1 VQETAPTLFPGI
13 RAADFVTK
21 PTLTLPENYDP
32 IPIYRVM
39 DPEGNVLDSTQDP
52 KLSKEIIGKCFRDM
66 VLLNALDKIMYE
78 SQRQGRISFYMT
90 NFGEEASHIG
100 SACALTS
107 EDLVYAQYREAGVL
121 VWRGFTIAQFIDQCY
136 GNVDDDGKG
145 KQMPVHYGSRQLNF
159 MTISSPLSTQIPQA
173 VGSAYALKRRP
184 NNDRCVIVY
193 FGDGAASEGDT
204 HAAMNF
210 AATLEC
216 PVIFFCRN
224 NGYAISTPV
233 KEQYRGDGIA
243 SRGTGYGMA
252 ALRVD
257 GTDLLAVYNATKAAR
272 EYCLKNNKPIILE
285 AMQYR
290 LGHHSTSDDSTAY
303 RPAEELEIW
312 NTVEHPIN
320 KLKNYM
326 LKKGWFDEEAE
337 SEYVKS
343 IRKQI
348 MAQNQLSEKKLKP
361 NWREMFTDVYDDIP
375 DNLQKQLKDMEE
387 HVKKYKDE
395 YPTKDFKQS

>member
-1 VQETAPTLFPGI
+1 
-13 RAADFVTK
+13 
-21 PTLTLPENYDP
+21 
-32 IPIYRVM
+32 M
-39 DPEGNVLDSTQDP
+39 DPEGNVLDATQDP
-52 KLSKEIIGKCFRDM
+52 KLSKETIHKCFRDM

-100 SACALTS
+100 SACALS
-107 EDLVYAQYREAGVL
+107 PEDLVYAQYREAGVL
-121 VWRGFTIAQFIDQCY
+121 VYRGFTISQFIDQCY
-136 GNVDDDGKG
+136 GNSDDEGKG
-145 KQMPVHYGSRQLNF
+145 RQMPVHYGCKQLNF
-159 MTISSPLSTQIPQA
+159 VTISSTLSTQIPQA
-173 VGSAYALKRRP
+173 VGSAYVFKRRP
-184 NNDRCVIVY
+184 NNDRCVVVY

-252 ALRVD
+252 AIRVD
-257 GTDLLAVYNATKAAR
+257 GTDVLAVHNATKAAR
-272 EYCLKNNKPIILE
+272 EYCLKENKPIILE

-303 RPAEELEIW
+303 RPAVELEVW
-312 NTVEHPIN
+312 NTVEHPIT

-326 LKKGWFDEEAE
+326 LKQGWFDEEAE
-337 SEYVKS
+337 NEYVKS

-348 MAQNQLSEKKLKP
+348 MAQNQLSEKKPKP
-361 NWREMFTDVYDDIP
+361 DWREMFFDVYDDVP
-375 DNLQKQLKDMEE
+375 DHLKKQLKEMEE

-395 YPTKDFKQS
+395 YPLKDFKQS

>member
-1 VQETAPTLFPGI
+1 M
-13 RAADFVTK
+13 
-21 PTLTLPENYDP
+21 PENYEP
-32 IPIYRVM
+32 IPIYRVI
-39 DPEGNVLDSTQDP
+39 DSDGNILDQSQDP
-52 KLSKEIIGKCFRDM
+52 KLSKETIEKCFRDM
-66 VLLNALDKIMYE
+66 VTLNALDKIMYE

-100 SACALTS
+100 SACALS
-107 EDLVYAQYREAGVL
+107 PEDLVYAQYREAGVL
-121 VWRGFTIAQFIDQCY
+121 VWRGFTISQFVDQCY

-145 KQMPVHYGSRQLNF
+145 KQMPVHYGCRQLNF
-159 MTISSPLSTQIPQA
+159 VTISSTLTTQLPQA
-173 VGSAYALKRRP
+173 VGSAYVFKRQP
-184 NNDRCVIVY
+184 NNKRCVVVY

-252 ALRVD
+252 AIRVD
-257 GTDLLAVYNATKAAR
+257 GTDMLAVHNATKAAR

-326 LKKGWFDEEAE
+326 LKQGWFNEEAE
-337 SEYVKS
+337 NEFVKNV
-343 IRKQI
+343 RKQI
-348 MAQNQLSEKKLKP
+348 MGQLQQSEKKLKP
-361 NWREMFTDVYDDIP
+361 DWRELFHDVYDDMP
-375 DNLQKQLKDMEE
+375 EALRKQMKEMEE
-387 HVKKYKDE
+387 HVAKYKDE
-395 YPTKDFKQS
+395 YPVKSFKQ

>member
-1 VQETAPTLFPGI
+1 
-13 RAADFVTK
+13 
-21 PTLTLPENYDP
+21 
-32 IPIYRVM
+32 
-39 DPEGNVLDSTQDP
+39 
-52 KLSKEIIGKCFRDM
+52 
-66 VLLNALDKIMYE
+66 
-78 SQRQGRISFYMT
+78 
-90 NFGEEASHIG
+90 
-100 SACALTS
+100 
-107 EDLVYAQYREAGVL
+107 
-121 VWRGFTIAQFIDQCY
+121 
-136 GNVDDDGKG
+136 
-145 KQMPVHYGSRQLNF
+145 
-159 MTISSPLSTQIPQA
+159 MTISSPLATQIPQA
-173 VGSAYALKRRP
+173 VGSAYVFKRQP
-184 NNDRCVIVY
+184 NNERCVIVY

-257 GTDLLAVYNATKAAR
+257 GTDLLAVYNGTKAAR

-290 LGHHSTSDDSTAY
+290 LGHHSTSDDSSAY
-303 RPAEELEIW
+303 RSAEELEIW
-312 NTVEHPIN
+312 NTIEHPIN

-326 LKKGWFDEEAE
+326 MKQGWFNEEVE
-337 SEYVKS
+337 NDYVKS

-348 MAQNQLSEKKLKP
+348 MAQNQQSEKKQKP
-361 NWREMFTDVYDDIP
+361 EWRELFLDVYDDFP
-375 DNLQKQLKDMEE
+375 NHLKKQMKEMED
-387 HVKKYKDE
+387 HVNKYKDQ
-395 YPTKDFKQS
+395 YPIKDFKQS